1 MKRYF
6 KRRKRMLLT
15 KEERI
20 ILLKYRIEVER
31 VKSLFGLYKSYTIGE
46 EKIRKLKGKIVK
58 LGGDPD
64 EKVFI

>member
-1 MKRYF
+1 
-6 KRRKRMLLT
+6 MLLT